1 MSSGGNR
8 VRQRES
14 GAPRAGTAGLAVALL
29 FLSVLAAPGQT
40 PPQEA
45 DRPGARDLRV
55 FLDCAACDI
64 AFLRSR
70 IPFVDFVGERDQARV
85 HIIVTVAKTAA
96 GKEYTLS
103 FRGLEDFGGDDDL
116 LTYKTLKTDTPDEIR
131 EGLAHMLELGL
142 MRYVGKTP
150 LSSRISIDFLG
161 AVKPTA
167 IVDKWNFWVFSLS
180 LNSFLSG
187 ERAYNNAMY
196 FASFSANRVT
206 PELKIRVSLSAAFER
221 DNFDYEGEVIRSA
234 SDSRNFQGLAVK
246 SLNEHWSVG
255 AYFSASSSTYSNIKL
270 GLSPAPAVEYDLFP
284 YSESTRRQLRFLY
297 RLSFKSVSYLEETI
311 YLKTHENLLQQS
323 LAVTLELVQKWGT
336 VSTSL
341 EGANYLH
348 DFSKNHLD
356 LWGEVSLRLFY
367 GLDFNLQGG
376 YSRIHDQL
384 SLSRAGASYEDV
396 LLRRKQ
402 LATTFDYYFSVG
414 LSYTFGSLRSK
425 VVNPRFGDGGGG
437 ISIRISM

>member
-1 MSSGGNR
+1 MKITAEEIKRRGG
-8 VRQRES
+8 
-14 GAPRAGTAGLAVALL
+14 GAPVFGRVGLPLALL

-45 DRPGARDLRV
+45 KKTGAGALRI
-55 FLDCAACDI
+55 FLECPACDI
-64 AFLRSR
+64 PFIRSQ
-70 IPFVDFVGERDQARV
+70 IPFVDFVRERGQARV
-85 HIIVTVAKTAA
+85 YVIITAA
-96 GKEYTLS
+96 ETKGGEEYTLS
-103 FRGLEDFGGDDDL
+103 FRGLEDFAGDDDL
-116 LTYKTLKTDTPDEIR
+116 LRYKPAKTDPPDEVR
-131 EGLAHMLELGL
+131 KGLAHMLELGL

-150 LSSRISIDFLG
+150 LSSRISINFLG

-167 IVDKWNFWVFSLS
+167 VVDKWNFWVFSLS

-187 ERAYNNAMY
+187 EQTYNNAMY

-206 PELKIRVSLSAAFER
+206 PNLKIRLSLSAAYER
-221 DNFDYEGEVIRSA
+221 DKFDYEGEVLRSA

-246 SLNEHWSVG
+246 SLDEHWSVG
-255 AYFSASSSTYSNIKL
+255 AYFSAASSTYSNIKL
-270 GLSPAPAVEYDLFP
+270 NLSPSPAVEYDLFP

-323 LAVTLELVQKWGT
+323 LSMTLELVQKWGT

-348 DFSKNHLD
+348 DFSQNHLD
-356 LWGEVSLRLFY
+356 LWGELSLRLFQ
-367 GLDFNLQGG
+367 GLDFNLHGG

-437 ISIRISM
+437 VSIRISM